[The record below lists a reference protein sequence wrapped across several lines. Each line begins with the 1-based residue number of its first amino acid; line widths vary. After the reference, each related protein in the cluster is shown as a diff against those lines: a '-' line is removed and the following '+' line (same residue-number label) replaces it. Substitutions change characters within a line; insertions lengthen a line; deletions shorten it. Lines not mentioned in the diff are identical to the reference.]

1 MVIELGDAAEFGSLF
16 FFYPGHLFIS
26 SELKAGCAVEAVLGP
41 GTVPLSKS
49 CDTPAVCSL

>member
-1 MVIELGDAAEFGSLF
+1 MVIELGDAAEFGSH

-26 SELKAGCAVEAVLGP
+26 SELKAGCALEVVLGP

-49 CDTPAVCSL
+49 CDAPAVCSL